1 MIPLPSKSPFSGGEI
16 IVTRFYCPDTDVSV
30 EGRFSVSTPFPQ
42 LSPEQLE
49 FIEVFVR
56 NEGKI
61 NRMEGELGMSYP
73 TIRSRLRE
81 VVRAL
86 GYDPEQ
92 DDEETA
98 PSVSEERRLHV
109 LQELD
114 EGKLSFDQAMQILQ
128 NEG

>member
-1 MIPLPSKSPFSGGEI
+1 M
-16 IVTRFYCPDTDVSV
+16 TRFYCPDTDVSV

>member
-1 MIPLPSKSPFSGGEI
+1 MITLPSKSPFSGGEI
-16 IVTRFYCPDTDVSV
+16 IVTRFYCPETDVSV

-42 LSPEQLE
+42 LTTEQLE

-61 NRMEGELGMSYP
+61 NRMESELGMSYP

-92 DDEETA
+92 DEEETIGI
-98 PSVSEERRLHV
+98 SEEKRLQV
-109 LQELD
+109 LKELD
-114 EGKLSFDQAMQILQ
+114 EGKLSFEQAMQVLQ